1 VRWKHGEGGNAA
13 CAERGDVPL
22 GRRGVLKV
30 CHSIVFC
37 VRPASIV
44 VVRDQESKC
53 SPTTTRLVADDGQAE
68 PCCLPLLPL
77 AAEAFAAPASRYS
90 LQLKLVP
97 IKVFSLSHW
106 AAADGGER

>member
-1 VRWKHGEGGNAA
+1 MRWKHGEGGNAA

-37 VRPASIV
+37 VRPAAIV

-53 SPTTTRLVADDGQAE
+53 SRTTVAE